1 MQVVLTNDK
10 IKNTENIEIHKHYR
24 IKTNPLNP
32 YRPGGDRDGK
42 EELRKFLRF
51 LDKLNN
57 KHIFQPTNLLF
68 IIVINQTDPFV
79 IVSVRTVK
87 VYKNQNYSNLC
98 VMPH

>member
-1 MQVVLTNDK
+1 MIRSK
-10 IKNTENIEIHKHYR
+10 ILKTLKFAKYFR

-79 IVSVRTVK
+79 IVTVRTVK
-87 VYKNQNYSNLC
+87 VYKNQNYSNLR